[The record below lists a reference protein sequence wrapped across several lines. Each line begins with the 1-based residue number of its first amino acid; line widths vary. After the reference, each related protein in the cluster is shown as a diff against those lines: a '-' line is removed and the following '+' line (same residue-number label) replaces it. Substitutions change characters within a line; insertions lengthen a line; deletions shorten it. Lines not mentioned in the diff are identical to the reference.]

1 MLLETETA
9 LIDKLTEMLPRFRVE
24 AYPDNPEN
32 YRLVHPTGALLV
44 RYAGETT
51 EDTGVQQALVQFE
64 RSVWNVVVVSRGLR
78 DHTGAYPVIDAV
90 KDGLGGQII
99 SGGTLRPAGVRF
111 LSESGGVWYHAVA
124 FELKQRAKYKI
135 QEA

>member
-9 LIDKLTEMLPRFRVE
+9 LINKLTELFPQFRVE

-44 RYAGETT
+44 RYAGEVT
-51 EDTGVQQALVQFE
+51 EETGVQQALVQFE

-78 DHTGAYPVIDAV
+78 SHAGAYPVIDAV
-90 KDGLGGQII
+90 KDGLGAKTIQ
-99 SGGTLRPAGVRF
+99 GGTLRPAGVRF

-124 FELKQRAKYKI
+124 FELKQRAKYI
-135 QEA
+135 

>member
-9 LIDKLTEMLPRFRVE
+9 LINKLAELFPQFRVD

-44 RYAGETT
+44 RYAGEVT
-51 EDTGVQQALVQFE
+51 EDTGIQQALVQFE

-78 DHTGAYPVIDAV
+78 SHAGAYPVIDAV
-90 KDGLGGQII
+90 KEGLGGKTI

-124 FELKQRAKYKI
+124 FELKQRAKYI
-135 QEA
+135 